1 MVPLYGI
8 ICASKARECLHFKKA
23 VKTMANQPDVHN
35 VQRAIRV
42 PRELDA
48 RVTKRFRMDGMTI
61 KDSYILALQ
70 FATKNVQLDAA
81 DHLRIAADIQK
92 AKMAR

>member
-1 MVPLYGI
+1 
-8 ICASKARECLHFKKA
+8 
-23 VKTMANQPDVHN
+23 MANQPDVHN

-48 RVTKRFRMDGMTI
+48 KVTKRFRMDGMTI
-61 KDSYILALQ
+61 KDSYILALL
-70 FATKNVQLDAA
+70 FATKNVKLDAA

-92 AKMAR
+92 AKISR